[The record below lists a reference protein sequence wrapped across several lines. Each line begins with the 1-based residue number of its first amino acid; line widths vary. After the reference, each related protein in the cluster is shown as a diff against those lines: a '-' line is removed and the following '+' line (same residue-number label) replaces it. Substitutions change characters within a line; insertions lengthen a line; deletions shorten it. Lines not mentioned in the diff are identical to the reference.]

1 MYIYMHIQVMP
12 RALAR
17 ATPASNGFD
26 PGPAKLR
33 DPNRPPQPANPI
45 FAPDQCAAYIAY
57 VCMESINK
65 CVHQQYLSIYL
76 STSAYLSV
84 CLSVCL
90 SVYLSIYLYVYRYDM
105 HVWSRSTSASIK
117 QCVYVY
123 IHIYSA
129 YMKSINK

>member
-90 SVYLSIYLYVYRYDM
+90 SVYLSIYMYIDM
-105 HVWSRSTSASIK
+105 ICTYGVDPQVRPSN
-117 QCVYVY
+117 
-123 IHIYSA
+123 SA
-129 YMKSINK
+129 YMYIYIYTVHI

>member
-1 MYIYMHIQVMP
+1 MLCIQVMP

-65 CVHQQYLSIYL
+65 CKPCCICLCCLVLVVAFLVGYFYLKDIL
-76 STSAYLSV
+76 GLPP
-84 CLSVCL
+84 L
-90 SVYLSIYLYVYRYDM
+90 
-105 HVWSRSTSASIK
+105 
-117 QCVYVY
+117 
-123 IHIYSA
+123 
-129 YMKSINK
+129 